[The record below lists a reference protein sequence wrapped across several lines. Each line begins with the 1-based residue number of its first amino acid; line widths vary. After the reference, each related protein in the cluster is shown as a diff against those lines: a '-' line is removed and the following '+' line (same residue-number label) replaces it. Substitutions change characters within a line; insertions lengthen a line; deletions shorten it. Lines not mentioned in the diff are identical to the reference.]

1 MEYARA
7 VKWLLVQFHRNSVF
21 FVEMRVERE
30 WLKGRGYEER
40 TSVVLLAGGMHFYDA
55 KRSFCSWNVFFRAF
69 EIQEFLVDYMG
80 R

>member
-1 MEYARA
+1 M
-7 VKWLLVQFHRNSVF
+7 F

-55 KRSFCSWNVFFRAF
+55 KRSFCSWNVSFSRF
-69 EIQEFLVDYMG
+69 EDTRIFSGLYYIG

>member
-1 MEYARA
+1 M
-7 VKWLLVQFHRNSVF
+7 F